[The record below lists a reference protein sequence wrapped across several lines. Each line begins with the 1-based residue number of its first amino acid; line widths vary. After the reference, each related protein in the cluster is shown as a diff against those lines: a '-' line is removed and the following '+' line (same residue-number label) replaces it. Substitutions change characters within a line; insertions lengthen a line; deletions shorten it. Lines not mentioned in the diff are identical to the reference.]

1 VLVREGGL
9 DEGNVNPGQP
19 PAEQLRRFREKDG
32 GVIGDALVDRVPGA
46 VADEE
51 GVVAEVLLEFLRGIR
66 GHAEGTDMDYFGVE
80 KGLGVRLYITDQ
92 TLDQML
98 GFGAGRADEDG
109 VPPVDVTEDLRFR
122 DEFIR
127 IKGLPFLQRHNLIPR
142 SKEICCSGAGAE
154 GR

>member
-1 VLVREGGL
+1 MSTRAS
-9 DEGNVNPGQP
+9 P
-19 PAEQLRRFREKDG
+19 RRNNSGVSERRTG

-98 GFGAGRADEDG
+98 ARRR
-109 VPPVDVTEDLRFR
+109 PSR
-122 DEFIR
+122 
-127 IKGLPFLQRHNLIPR
+127 
-142 SKEICCSGAGAE
+142 
-154 GR
+154 